1 MLKSLIF
8 LFPSQI
14 IAVNKGDTMG
24 LLMMRRTEDEE
35 ALYSVIFSVT
45 LFKDSDSETHF
56 TFLFM

>member
-1 MLKSLIF
+1 MEALKKSWNAVNYF

-24 LLMMRRTEDEE
+24 LLMRRTEDEE

-45 LFKDSDSETHF
+45 LFKDSDS
-56 TFLFM
+56 

>member
-1 MLKSLIF
+1 MEWLKKSWNVVNYF

-24 LLMMRRTEDEE
+24 LLMRRTEDEE

-45 LFKDSDSETHF
+45 LFKDSDS
-56 TFLFM
+56 

>member
-1 MLKSLIF
+1 MEALKKSWNVVNYF

-24 LLMMRRTEDEE
+24 LLMMRRTVDEE

-45 LFKDSDSETHF
+45 LFKDSDS
-56 TFLFM
+56 

>member
-24 LLMMRRTEDEE
+24 LLMMSRTEDEE

-45 LFKDSDSETHF
+45 LFKDSDS
-56 TFLFM
+56 